1 MMDGGP
7 RDLQLAR
14 ESGLAA
20 RQLDS
25 SVSRFPR
32 EAGEVIHA
40 GNVEDFS
47 TTRKR
52 FSRGLLYIEM
62 KRISAC
68 FGPMSETQHK
78 QDIGARLRLVREAL
92 GYGLREFARKHQL
105 DPTKLNHWEKGKHY
119 PDPAF
124 IRLLWDE
131 HNVTA
136 DWVYLDRKGGLPRE
150 LADSLDAV
158 LAAYAAGKPGAE
170 PQEGASGR
178 GTKAGTP
185 RKLRL
190 VKPEHS

>member
-1 MMDGGP
+1 MMDSGP
-7 RDLQLAR
+7 RNLQLAGQG
-14 ESGLAA
+14 SLAA

-25 SVSRFPR
+25 SVARFPR
-32 EAGEVIHA
+32 KAGEIVHA
-40 GNVEDFS
+40 QTVEDFS
-47 TTRKR
+47 TAGKR

-68 FGPMSETQHK
+68 FAPMSETQHK

-92 GYGLREFARKHQL
+92 GYGLREFARKHGL

-150 LADSLDAV
+150 LADNLDAV
-158 LAAYAAGKPGAE
+158 LAAYAAGKPAGA

-178 GTKAGTP
+178 GTTAGTP
-185 RKLRL
+185 RKQRL